1 MRDLL
6 KFLFVFG
13 VLVLPPR
20 AAAQSFPTDDAVLRG
35 IWAEGMERSQV
46 DALLQTLLDSL
57 GPRLTGT
64 PGLDAAADWV
74 IGRFAE
80 WGIPARKEDYGTWPG
95 WRRGI
100 THVDLIEPRVRSLNA
115 MMLAWSPGTPGGR
128 AVEGPVMTVPDLP
141 DSAAYAEWMQSIDGS
156 FVAVS
161 FPQPSCRPDEAWR
174 EFTANDPLLEMY
186 ARFMGARLP
195 PTIFERMNEVRE
207 AAEQAWSERLRRTG
221 IDSMDLHRVLEEA
234 GAAGIL
240 TSSWPQGYG
249 AMRVFDADTERI
261 PSFSLSC
268 EDYGLVTRLAEHEQG
283 PVLRVQADAEFVG
296 DVPTFNTIAE
306 IRGTEM
312 PDEYVVLS
320 AHFDSWDGGS
330 GATDNGTG
338 TVTMME
344 AARLLRTAYPNPKR
358 TVIVGLW
365 NSEEQGLNGSRAFVA
380 DHPRVMA
387 GLQAVF
393 NQDNGTGLIDD
404 ITPLGVIG
412 ASQYVARWVGY
423 LPDELKS
430 GVSLQLPGSPSF
442 GESDHAA
449 FNCAGAP
456 AFSLRSAWWDYFD
469 YTWHTNLDTYDKVV
483 IENVRRNAVLTAMLA
498 YLAAD
503 EPELIPRAKR
513 NLNMDWRTGQQAQWP
528 QCVDGDRTGANR

>member
-1 MRDLL
+1 
-6 KFLFVFG
+6 
-13 VLVLPPR
+13 
-20 AAAQSFPTDDAVLRG
+20 
-35 IWAEGMERSQV
+35 MERSQV

-80 WGIPARKEDYGTWPG
+80 WGVPARKEDYGTWPG

-100 THVDLIEPRVRSLNA
+100 THVDLIEPRVRSLDA
-115 MMLAWSPGTPGGR
+115 MLLAWSPGTPGGDV
-128 AVEGPVMTVPDLP
+128 VEGPVVTLPDLP
-141 DSAAYAEWMQSIDGS
+141 DSAAYAAWMQGIDGS

-161 FPQPSCRPDEAWR
+161 FPEPTCRPDEAWR
-174 EFTANDPLLEMY
+174 EYAANDPLLEMY
-186 ARFMGARLP
+186 ARFMGGRLP
-195 PTIFERMNEVRE
+195 PTVFDRMS
-207 AAEQAWSERLRRTG
+207 AARQAAAQAWGERFRKTG
-221 IDSMDLHRVLEEA
+221 IDSTHLYRVLEGA

-240 TSSWPQGYG
+240 TSSWSRGYG
-249 AMRVFDADTERI
+249 ARRIFDADIEAT
-261 PSFSLSC
+261 PSVSLSC
-268 EDYGLVTRLAEHEQG
+268 EDYGLVARLAEHDQG
-283 PVLRVQADAEFVG
+283 PMLRVAADAEFTGTVS
-296 DVPTFNTIAE
+296 TFNTIAE
-306 IRGTEM
+306 IEGTEK

-344 AARLLRTAYPNPKR
+344 AARLLKAAYPNPKR
-358 TVIVGLW
+358 TIIVGLW
-365 NSEEQGLNGSRAFVA
+365 NSEEQGLNGARAFVA
-380 DHPRVMA
+380 DHPEVMA

-393 NQDNGTGLIDD
+393 NQDNGTGVIND
-404 ITPLGVIG
+404 ITPLGLVG
-412 ASQYVARWVGY
+412 ASEYLGRWVGY
-423 LPDELKS
+423 LPDELTR
-430 GVSLQLPGSPSF
+430 GLRLELPGSPSF

-456 AFSLRSAWWDYFD
+456 AFSLRSEWWDYFD

-483 IENVRRNAVLTAMLA
+483 MDNVRRNAVLTAMLA

-503 EPELIPRAKR
+503 EPELIPREQR
-513 NLNMDWRTGQQAQWP
+513 VLGVDRRTGQTATWP
-528 QCVDGDRTGANR
+528 QCTDGDRTGADR